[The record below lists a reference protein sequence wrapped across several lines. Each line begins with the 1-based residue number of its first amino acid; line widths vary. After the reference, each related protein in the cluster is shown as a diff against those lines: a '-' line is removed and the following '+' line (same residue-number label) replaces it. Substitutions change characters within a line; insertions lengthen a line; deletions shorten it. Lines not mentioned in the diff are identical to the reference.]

1 MTTRIVNNHIDYLL
15 AADCMPAET
24 MKRARRFLYV
34 GDVNRLFDLPLSPD
48 EMVQVGT
55 VLLRAPANGRSST
68 YGEPRPVLAPPLRR
82 RLRALVDEG
91 GAHAEAAL
99 FVLGQDLKARAFN
112 RALATRH

>member
-1 MTTRIVNNHIDYLL
+1 MKARIESLIDEIIAEDGLPSSVLERATAFIRDGELRLL
-15 AADCMPAET
+15 TE
-24 MKRARRFLYV
+24 
-34 GDVNRLFDLPLSPD
+34 LPLSPD
-48 EMVQVGT
+48 EMIQVGT
-55 VLLRAPANGRSST
+55 VLLRAPASERSSA

-112 RALATRH
+112 RALAARP